1 MKTITHLK
9 QCAVAVLLVGF
20 GSIVIAADRYSTIA
34 GIVAV
39 WEANLEAGEVWE
51 AEFTSALNGATDAQ
65 LADIQNATSY
75 DAVRAIL
82 QGRDTPAQLE
92 GVAGTEALGSLTSDL
107 VFTPVVPCRFFD
119 TRNDSD
125 TASIGHTRGPTATIR
140 SYQVYGDAT
149 TMQNQ
154 GGTVACPAPNG
165 EPVGISA
172 NLTAAPLENPSTGK
186 GNIRAYPFGGTL
198 PDVSLVNYEAGTNI
212 ANAAI
217 VATCYICGFDLNV
230 ATQFHSSASIGDVMG
245 YFYPAIIPV
254 TTYAIG
260 DTGPAGGWV
269 FHITDGGLHGLEAA
283 PVDQSAGALW
293 GCFGTL
299 ITGADGSLVGTGA
312 QNTGDIVT
320 WCMDAGIAARI
331 ANNYSSNG
339 FNDWFLPSF
348 DELNLMYLNI
358 GQGSAPPVNIGGF
371 APSSYWSS
379 SEFNGDI
386 AVYQAFTSGF
396 QGGSEKNFPRGVRA
410 IRAF

>member
-1 MKTITHLK
+1 MSFGG
-9 QCAVAVLLVGF
+9 VA
-20 GSIVIAADRYSTIA
+20 IATDRYSTITDIA
-34 GIVAV
+34 TIWGG
-39 WEANLEAGEVWE
+39 NLGAGEVWE
-51 AEFTSALNGATDAQ
+51 AEFTAALNDASDAQ
-65 LADIQNATSY
+65 LSDIQSATSY

-82 QGRDTPAQLE
+82 QGRDTPVQLE

-125 TASIGHTRGPTATIR
+125 TASIGHTSGPTATIR
-140 SYQVYGDAT
+140 SYQVYGDAA
-149 TMQNQ
+149 TMLAQ
-154 GGTVACPAPNG
+154 GGSVACPAPNG

-172 NLTAAPLENPSTGK
+172 NFTAAPLENPSTGK

-217 VATCYICGFDLNV
+217 VATCYLCGSDLDV

-254 TTYAIG
+254 ATYAIG
-260 DTGPAGGWV
+260 DTGPAGGIV
-269 FHITDGGLHGLEAA
+269 FYVTDGGLHGLEAA
-283 PVDQSAGALW
+283 SVDQSSGLTIIW

-299 ITGADGSLVGTGA
+299 ITGADGTLVDTGA

-320 WCMDAGIAARI
+320 GCMEAGIAARL
-331 ANNYSSNG
+331 ADNYWLNG
-339 FNDWFLPSF
+339 FNDWFLPSK
-348 DELNLMYLNI
+348 DELNELHANKD
-358 GQGSAPPVNIGGF
+358 VVGGF
-371 APSSYWSS
+371 ANGAYWSS
-379 SEFNGDI
+379 SELGDLN
-386 AVYQAFTSGF
+386 AWYQSFGGGAGDGF
-396 QGGSEKNFPRGVRA
+396 QGGKGKGTSSEVRV